1 MCKHDDCTC
10 LFSIPCYGIMSLWI
24 FLTWPNNQAYSEYC
38 ILYLFALWLHYIVR
52 GPVQPI
58 LVKAALASALNDRDT
73 QWLILSSSP
82 IDNHNVTSSGITST
96 ALRAGEKRSRAVSPD
111 RVEVKHE
118 RSRNKMVFY
127 KWENGEKPC
136 QQTRTS
142 QRRAKHDS
150 LPLRQ
155 AAELA
160 FKLLRRIVIWCTQR
174 INARVNIS

>member
-1 MCKHDDCTC
+1 MKIFILCASMTTAHAYFLSLVMALC
-10 LFSIPCYGIMSLWI
+10 LFEYSSLD
-24 FLTWPNNQAYSEYC
+24 LQAYSEYC

-118 RSRNKMVFY
+118 RSRNKMVFS

-150 LPLRQ
+150 LPLRTS
-155 AAELA
+155 
-160 FKLLRRIVIWCTQR
+160 RG
-174 INARVNIS
+174 ARV